1 MDGCELTGVMGF
13 DYETLVVD
21 QLLRK
26 FVNRPPP
33 QICRFQRLHPAWF
46 TRPRAAFVE
55 EVHSM
60 IHRFAPVRVAAMQHG
75 QRLQFR
81 GKQLDTKF
89 FRSLPNGSVDR
100 RLPQFDVARSSVSP
114 VSVHES
120 RALAQLQQHL
130 APLYRV
136 ASTEQHVHRWYQ
148 RKLIGHTT
156 TLSCA

>member
-1 MDGCELTGVMGF
+1 
-13 DYETLVVD
+13 
-21 QLLRK
+21 
-26 FVNRPPP
+26 
-33 QICRFQRLHPAWF
+33 
-46 TRPRAAFVE
+46 
-55 EVHSM
+55 M
-60 IHRFAPVRVAAMQHG
+60 IHLFAPVRVAAMQHG
-75 QRLQFR
+75 QLLQFL
-81 GKQLDTKF
+81 GNQVDTNF

-136 ASTEQHVHRWYQ
+136 ASPEHQVHSWYQ

-156 TLSCA
+156 THSSPCNDVTPPQKTRGRTEDRPCGNGDVITVKT